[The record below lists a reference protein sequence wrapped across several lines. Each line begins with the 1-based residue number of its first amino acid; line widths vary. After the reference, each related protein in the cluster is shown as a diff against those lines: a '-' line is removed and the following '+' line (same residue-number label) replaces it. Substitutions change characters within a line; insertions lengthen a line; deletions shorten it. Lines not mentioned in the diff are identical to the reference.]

1 MYTLIQPIQYDSIL
15 PMNFDLLSI
24 LRVDREVVITQSS
37 KLVNIPDWPDDI
49 VDNLIDIIHAYL
61 Y

>member
-1 MYTLIQPIQYDSIL
+1 
-15 PMNFDLLSI
+15 MNFDLLSI